1 MLKVIKLLAFIA
13 AVRCCS
19 PLILKTPET
28 KTLAKLPKRNLLKP
42 YLKLALLNTF
52 FLFVSQ
58 VDRYKMAI
66 TGNGTTFLQELD
78 VNEKENVE
86 VFHVPAHNDV
96 DGASFYHDFKMV
108 CTKKLC
114 QHYQ

>member
-1 MLKVIKLLAFIA
+1 
-13 AVRCCS
+13 
-19 PLILKTPET
+19 
-28 KTLAKLPKRNLLKP
+28 
-42 YLKLALLNTF
+42 
-52 FLFVSQ
+52 
-58 VDRYKMAI
+58 MAI

-108 CTKKLC
+108 CTKKLY